1 MPTPPRDPPPDRSAS
16 RLRWAVLGTLL
27 VHVALAMSADVA
39 RRYAERPAPQEP
51 PTVELVDIAVPPPP
65 PPPPPP
71 PEPEPEPEPE
81 PPPPQP
87 VAIKAPRNAPPQRAA
102 TTTEPPPTET
112 PPPTSPDP
120 GGSPTVALPNAP
132 PAARGVA
139 VRQGPVATG
148 KTGAG
153 GQGGGTGS
161 GDGSGAGSGPR
172 PVSVAMLKT
181 QAMPKGDYSYFD
193 ARKDYPA
200 EARQLGIEGKIRV
213 RLQVSA
219 EGKVT
224 SAALLN
230 KLGHGLD
237 EIALAQAKRLE
248 FQPATD
254 TNDRPVPSLVV
265 WTFTFTLPSST

>member
-1 MPTPPRDPPPDRSAS
+1 MSLPPRDPPADRSAS

-27 VHVALAMSADVA
+27 VHVAFALSADVA
-39 RRYAERPAPQEP
+39 RRFGQRPAPEEP

-71 PEPEPEPEPE
+71 PVAEPE
-81 PPPPQP
+81 PPPQQP
-87 VAIKAPRNAPPQRAA
+87 VAVKAPRNTAPQRAA
-102 TTTEPPPTET
+102 TTTEPPPPET

-139 VRQGPVATG
+139 VRQGAVSTG

-153 GQGGGTGS
+153 GQGGGS
-161 GDGSGAGSGPR
+161 GEGSGAGSGAR

-219 EGKVT
+219 EGKVS

-230 KLGHGLD
+230 RLGHGLD